1 MSLVV
6 RLITDGYTESNPGPT
21 YVIEKVIHGLYHQ
34 GNHRFFNTAGVQ
46 CAIDM
51 LSIFAK
57 HKNSIRRKNYQNNS
71 TNICKRKRKIYS
83 ENTGTPLHNKLKAK
97 KRLQYEQ
104 VCARKNQ
111 SPAQG
116 YDNMQGKRKARE
128 LYLQTKMDSQVVL
141 KPKSKK
147 GLIIF
152 VLFATVISLKTES
165 YGDVN
170 AVQFSFVMSYDGH
183 LYICRACD
191 KTMKRN
197 FIP

>member
-1 MSLVV
+1 
-6 RLITDGYTESNPGPT
+6 
-21 YVIEKVIHGLYHQ
+21 
-34 GNHRFFNTAGVQ
+34 
-46 CAIDM
+46 
-51 LSIFAK
+51 
-57 HKNSIRRKNYQNNS
+57 
-71 TNICKRKRKIYS
+71 
-83 ENTGTPLHNKLKAK
+83 
-97 KRLQYEQ
+97 
-104 VCARKNQ
+104 
-111 SPAQG
+111 
-116 YDNMQGKRKARE
+116 MQGKRNARE
-128 LYLQTKMDSQVVL
+128 LYLQTKMDSEIVL

-197 FIP
+197 FIPWQGVCNKMGITFLPKEFESINRLERVLYQEGFA